1 MQWLACYSEFSKKQ
15 WLYGKILMSFGGG
28 LRAVGS
34 VERSF
39 LSHMGAIGSDRQERL
54 LQSRNAYKLTICKV

>member
-1 MQWLACYSEFSKKQ
+1 
-15 WLYGKILMSFGGG
+15 MSFGGG